1 MAAFKQL
8 PSIGDLLF
16 TILSLVNIRTN
27 LTTEVVVSFLLVSK
41 VSVSAQIKGRIL
53 NANFQGMHADQTS
66 YQYFTWF
73 SFMLYHTY
81 FKKIKLLLLNFYIT
95 NFKILIKYFYFR
107 FQYLN
112 NYLDIKFRC
121 FRLISKLILKD
132 GLEAIGINFK

>member
-1 MAAFKQL
+1 MY
-8 PSIGDLLF
+8 
-16 TILSLVNIRTN
+16 
-27 LTTEVVVSFLLVSK
+27 FLLVSK

-73 SFMLYHTY
+73 SFILYHTY
-81 FKKIKLLLLNFYIT
+81 FRKIKLLLINFYIT

-112 NYLDIKFRC
+112 NYLNIKIRC

-132 GLEAIGINFK
+132 SFEAIGINFK